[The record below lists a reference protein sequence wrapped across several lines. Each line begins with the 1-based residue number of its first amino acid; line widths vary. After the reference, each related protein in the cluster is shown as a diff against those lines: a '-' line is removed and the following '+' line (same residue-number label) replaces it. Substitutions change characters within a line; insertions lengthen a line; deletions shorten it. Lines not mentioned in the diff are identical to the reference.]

1 MRVLITGITGFVGGR
16 LAPELQAAGHSV
28 EGLTSDPKGRGGALA
43 EIPIHVADVLD
54 TGRLNEVIESCRPD
68 AVVHLAGLSHVGES
82 WQRPGD
88 YQRVNFVGTRNLMRA
103 VRLHRGIDCKVLFAS
118 SAEVYGSVPED
129 QQPIAEN
136 RPLDPRTPYAM
147 TKACAEVVAQDHGAL
162 VARSFN
168 AIGPGQSPQFAL
180 PSFAAQ
186 LAAID
191 RGEAEPVI
199 RVGDLS
205 PRRDFVHIADY
216 ARGYRILLERGE
228 PGEVY
233 NLATGKAHSIAEV
246 LDRLR
251 SISGVTAEIEREESR
266 VRPIDVPVL
275 CGDSARLRALGW
287 EPERS
292 LDEALRDLWQAVAK
306 P

>member
-1 MRVLITGITGFVGGR
+1 MRVLITGITGFVGR
-16 LAPELQAAGHSV
+16 QLAPELLAAGHQV
-28 EGLTSDPKGRGGALA
+28 EGLTSDSNGVSL
-43 EIPIHVADVLD
+43 EDIEIHVADVLD
-54 TGRLNEVIESCRPD
+54 YDRLNEVIAFSRPD

-82 WQRPGD
+82 WKRPGD

-103 VRLHRGIDCKVLFAS
+103 VRLHRGIDCRVLFAS

-129 QQPIAEN
+129 QQPIAES

-147 TKACAEVVAQDHGAL
+147 TKACAEVVARDHGAL

-186 LAAID
+186 LAAIE
-191 RGEAEPVI
+191 RREQEPVI

-205 PRRDFVHIADY
+205 PQRDFVHIADY
-216 ARGYRILLERGE
+216 AQGYRVLVESGE

-233 NLATGKAHSIAEV
+233 NLATGKAHSIAQV

-266 VRPIDVPVL
+266 VRPIDVPIL

-287 EPERS
+287 QPRHD
-292 LDEALRDLWQAVAK
+292 LDSALRDLWQAVAA
-306 P
+306 PS